1 MSEPTW
7 IFCAGTYRS
16 GSTTQYR
23 IARDIVES
31 TKNGRGIGYH
41 TEDKLKEHDRR
52 DDRYIVCKV
61 FKCLPLDGFRGRFSH
76 ASGFYHEGRMKSLIT
91 VRNPL
96 DIITS
101 MMERH
106 RRQLENKKDLEAPF
120 DFRHRA
126 TIDFP
131 EWLGDLDKWKTLGAL
146 VSRFEIF
153 TQDLEH
159 EVERIADYI
168 NVPLPPASIK
178 EIAKR
183 HTIEGIKEYKRLMRD
198 QKKKEDPHLPAIPG
212 ILFGKPNVYQD
223 HLTPQQTALMKQHN
237 GNWMMRWGYL

>member
-23 IARDIVES
+23 ITRDIVES

-41 TEDKLKEHDRR
+41 TEDKLKEH
-52 DDRYIVCKV
+52 
-61 FKCLPLDGFRGRFSH
+61 
-76 ASGFYHEGRMKSLIT
+76 
-91 VRNPL
+91 
-96 DIITS
+96 
-101 MMERH
+101 
-106 RRQLENKKDLEAPF
+106 DLEAPF